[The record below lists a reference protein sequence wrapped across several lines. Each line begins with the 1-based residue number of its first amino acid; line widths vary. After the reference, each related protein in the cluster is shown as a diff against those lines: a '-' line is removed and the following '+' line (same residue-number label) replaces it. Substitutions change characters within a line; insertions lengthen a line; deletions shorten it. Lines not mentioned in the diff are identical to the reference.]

1 MDKLYTQPG
10 YTLHDHSTNFTF
22 NISGFLSQTAS
33 PTTTI
38 QSLLKENYAHAV
50 KVAAEKIRG
59 IESGKVVNKTVIVS
73 ESENRCVD
81 HYNLRLKNSSVAGK
95 SLDESLKLW
104 NDIVEKVDAITSGKF
119 KNPQNGKAYKNV
131 IFNGIG
137 GSYLGPLLLCV
148 AIKGIYY
155 NDLQQRDG
163 LPKLYFV
170 SNTDAE
176 SFDQLFGEKG
186 VLDLSESLL
195 VNMSKSGGTAETKG
209 NMNSFNRLLV
219 DRGIAQNG
227 NIGPYN
233 IAITTKNSNF
243 DKFAQKNQ
251 FLHTF
256 YMNEETGG
264 RTSVGSAIGM
274 VPATF
279 AKLDFAEF
287 LRGQSYMD
295 EMTRRF
301 DTLEHQLKNP
311 ALITAIL
318 LDHYQKRHGRK
329 NLIVL
334 GYSDSLRE
342 FAHYLQQLYMES
354 LGKQFLENSGVENPE
369 GQTVFGGVGTGEQH
383 AFMQQVQKGINDCI
397 VKFVHFLKRSSD
409 YSVLDPTDKQELR
422 GEHVEASELTEFTK
436 KGTSYLSM
444 GRQMLGFIKGTE
456 NALYKNGKPF
466 LTCTYEKAD
475 MFNMGMMIALEERI
489 VSILAAFRGIN
500 AYDQPGVQDGK
511 ISANDMNKFG
521 DILER
526 KMVSVILQNKG
537 WKGSASVAIKEFEK
551 DLTGAP
557 IWYVDSI
564 LSDMY
569 GNWNVE
575 WAYPRLKQVVS
586 DVKREWSEQEGRT
599 EFVYQFIS
607 KL

>member
-1 MDKLYTQPG
+1 GYIFHDKE
-10 YTLHDHSTNFTF
+10 TNFTF

-38 QSLLKENYAHAV
+38 QTLLKENYVHAV
-50 KVAAEKIRG
+50 KVAAQKIKE
-59 IESGKVVNKTVIVS
+59 IENGQIVNKTVIAS
-73 ESENRCVD
+73 ESENRSVD
-81 HYNLRLKNSSVAGK
+81 HYNLRLASSTVAGK
-95 SLDESLKLW
+95 SLDDSLKLW
-104 NDIVEKVDAITSGKF
+104 NDINEKVGKIISGQL
-119 KNPQNGKAYKNV
+119 KNEQTGKAYKNV

-148 AIKGIYY
+148 AMKGIYF
-155 NDLQQRDG
+155 NDLQEKEG

-170 SNTDAE
+170 SNTDSD

-186 VLDLSESLL
+186 VLELSESLL

-209 NMNSFNRLLV
+209 NMNTFNRLLL

-227 NIGPYN
+227 NIGSYN

-243 DKFAQKNQ
+243 DKFAQKNH

-274 VPATF
+274 VPAAF
-279 AKLDFAEF
+279 AKLDFAGF

-301 DTLEHQLKNP
+301 DTVENQLKNP
-311 ALITAIL
+311 ALVTAIL
-318 LDHYQKRHGRK
+318 MDHYQKRHGRK

-354 LGKQFLENSGVENPE
+354 LGKQFSENSGVESPE

-397 VKFVHFLKRSSD
+397 VKFVYYLKRNSD
-409 YSVLDPTDKQELR
+409 YS
-422 GEHVEASELTEFTK
+422 
-436 KGTSYLSM
+436 GTSYLSM

-466 LTCTYEKAD
+466 LSCTYEQCD
-475 MFNMGMMIALEERI
+475 MFNIGMMIALEERI
-489 VSILAAFRGIN
+489 VSILAAFRAIN

-511 ISANDMNKFG
+511 ISANDMNKF
-521 DILER
+521 
-526 KMVSVILQNKG
+526 
-537 WKGSASVAIKEFEK
+537 
-551 DLTGAP
+551 
-557 IWYVDSI
+557 
-564 LSDMY
+564 
-569 GNWNVE
+569 
-575 WAYPRLKQVVS
+575 S
-586 DVKREWSEQEGRT
+586 DVIE
-599 EFVYQFIS
+599 
-607 KL
+607 

>member
-1 MDKLYTQPG
+1 MEKLFTSQGYIVHDKQSG
-10 YTLHDHSTNFTF
+10 FTL
-22 NISGFLSQTAS
+22 NISGFISQTAS
-33 PTTTI
+33 PNTSI
-38 QSLLKENYAHAV
+38 QSLLKENYSHAV
-50 KVAAEKIRG
+50 KVAQSKIQQ
-59 IESGKVVNKTVIVS
+59 IENGEVVNKTVIAS
-73 ESENRCVD
+73 ESENRSVD
-81 HYNLRLKNSSVAGK
+81 HYNLRLSNSSVPNK
-95 SLDESLKLW
+95 SLQDSLNLW
-104 NDIVEKVDAITSGKF
+104 KDVSEKVAEITSGKLQ
-119 KNPQNGKAYKNV
+119 NPQTKKPYKNI

-148 AIKGIYY
+148 SMKGIYF
-155 NDLQQRDG
+155 NDLQQREG

-176 SFDQLFGEKG
+176 SFDQLFGTNG
-186 VLDLSESLL
+186 ALDLTESLL

-209 NMNSFNRLLV
+209 NMNTFNRLLL

-251 FLHTF
+251 FLYTF

-274 VPATF
+274 VPAAF
-279 AKLDFAEF
+279 AKIDFAEF

-295 EMTRRF
+295 ELTRQF
-301 DTLEHQLKNP
+301 DTLDKQLKNP
-311 ALITAIL
+311 ALVTAVL
-318 LDHYQKRHGRK
+318 MDHYQKRHGRK

-354 LGKQFLENSGVENPE
+354 LGKQFSESTGVETPE

-383 AFMQQVQKGINDCI
+383 AFMQQVQKGINDCM
-397 VKFVHFLKRSSD
+397 VKFVYFLKRSSD
-409 YSVLDPTDKQELR
+409 YSVLDPTDKQELH
-422 GEHVEASELTEFTK
+422 GEKLEESELTEFSK

-444 GRQMLGFIKGTE
+444 GRQMLGFVKGTE

-466 LTCTYEKAD
+466 LSCTYEQCD
-475 MFNMGMMIALEERI
+475 MFNIGMMIALEERV
-489 VSILAAFRGIN
+489 VSILAAFRAIN

-511 ISANDMNKFG
+511 ISANDMNKYS
-521 DILER
+521 DVIER
-526 KMVSVILQNKG
+526 KVVSVVLQNRG
-537 WKGSASVAIKEFEK
+537 WKGTASVAIKEFEK
-551 DLTGAP
+551 ELSGAP

-564 LSDMY
+564 LSDMF

-575 WAYPRLKQVVS
+575 WAYPRLRNVVS
-586 DVKREWSEQEGRT
+586 DVKREWSEEQGRS
-599 EFVYQFIS
+599 EFVYHFIS